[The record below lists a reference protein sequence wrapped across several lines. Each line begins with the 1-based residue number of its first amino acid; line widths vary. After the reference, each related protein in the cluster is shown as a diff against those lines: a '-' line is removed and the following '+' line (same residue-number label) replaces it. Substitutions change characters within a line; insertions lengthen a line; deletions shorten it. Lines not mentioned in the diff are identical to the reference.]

1 MDEVAVETK
10 MNLQDS
16 EWKRRFVSD
25 VFHSL
30 SQPLTALQCS
40 LEIALIKPA
49 ETSEHYRAAINDSLV
64 MVRHIVDTSIF
75 LREMADAECPGTAV
89 KKDLGGVLLHL
100 LEEMAPL
107 LESSGVRL
115 RMEWM
120 DEIVCHVDSA
130 KLEKALF
137 LLVDQMRSEVTSP
150 TDLQVACR
158 RGPSHAEIELNLSAE
173 VLRAQPGAREH
184 RSIELASA
192 MVRGMGGALAIGGE
206 SAGNTRVEISLPLN

>member
-1 MDEVAVETK
+1 M
-10 MNLQDS
+10 QDA
-16 EWKRRFVSD
+16 EWKRGFVSD

-49 ETSEHYRAAINDSLV
+49 ETSEHYRAAINDALA
-64 MVRHIVDTSIF
+64 MVKHVVDTSIF
-75 LREMADAECPGTAV
+75 LREMADAECPGTPV
-89 KKDLGGVLLHL
+89 RTDLRGLLARL
-100 LEEMAPL
+100 VEEMAPL

-115 RMEWM
+115 RMEWK
-120 DEIVCHVDSA
+120 DEIVCMVDSA

-137 LLVDQMRSEVTSP
+137 LLMDQMRSEVTSQ

-184 RSIELASA
+184 RGIELASA
-192 MVRGMGGALAIGGE
+192 MVSGMGGALSIGRE
-206 SAGNTRVEISLPLN
+206 SAGNTIVEISLPLN